1 MLHQEESSPAMRRL
15 QMHHAIFL
23 KRKMGY
29 SSDKAKRTGI
39 NDEVKEKTNKQLDR
53 KEENQPFDD
62 PRRRRRPICELP
74 KYLKKQH
81 GHLVHKPE
89 IIKRARWK
97 QP

>member
-1 MLHQEESSPAMRRL
+1 MSSLDNATPGGIITGLAQL
-15 QMHHAIFL
+15 QMHHTIFL

-29 SSDKAKRTGI
+29 SSDKAKQTGI

-74 KYLKKQH
+74 KYLKKTWTS
-81 GHLVHKPE
+81 G
-89 IIKRARWK
+89 A
-97 QP
+97 